1 MEAIIHTRD
10 LLNTTLHQSTQLD
23 SAINKTT
30 ANVTRINRTFLSLES
45 RIKNMASKCAIFAI
59 CDHVDRALPP
69 LSAVFNIYQL
79 VDELGSLLS
88 AAHSSS
94 DLNLYLSL
102 LTRFR
107 QALTLLTNTCKL
119 AILWVQDVKQF
130 LDNTDINVFLADD
143 DLYHSNVCKTL
154 LLLEELQATEDH
166 SLLDQGI
173 LSVAFQQLEHE
184 FTNLLIQNTV
194 PLQVP
199 SSLFSSGDEE
209 GDVADPSPEALPL
222 YVVHSLKAIVACFA
236 CDSQLHRC
244 MSIYIKVRTTIVQT
258 SLQGLDLDYL
268 GMSLS
273 EFDSVQ
279 EIEGYIDEW
288 GRHLEFVVKH
298 LLELEY
304 RLCDQVFGHNVQPD
318 VWADC
323 FSKIALQSGI
333 QRFIKFGNTITKG
346 KKEAIK
352 LFKLL
357 DVFAALNNLRQDFN
371 RIFGGKPC
379 SEIQTQTRNLIK
391 KVVNGTYEI
400 FWELSAQVE
409 LQRLTDPPADG
420 AVPRLMTFV
429 TEYSDELLDDDYK
442 PVLEQV
448 LKIHSSWYNAD
459 TFTKGLVSVEVHNMV
474 KSLEL
479 NLETWAKR
487 YQDTALSYIFMMNT
501 SCYLSKHLK
510 GTKLGDLMGESWLKR
525 HEGRVE
531 YYAALYL
538 RGSWGKIPALLNNN
552 DKMMALDEGVIA
564 QDVVNKRIKG
574 FNEAFDDLFRKQ
586 SDWVLC
592 DKSLRWKTCQL
603 IVEAIVPVYKS
614 YMQKYLGLVEG
625 GGTPNPNKYVKY
637 SVESLENMLT
647 SMFQPK
653 LGKNGSN
660 TKHTNMIGKIKNVV
674 AGRFSPTT
682 DMQRLLS

>member
-1 MEAIIHTRD
+1 MEAITHTRD

-23 SAINKTT
+23 FAINKTT
-30 ANVTRINRTFLSLES
+30 ANVTRINHTFPSLEA
-45 RIKNMASKCAIFAI
+45 RIRNMASKCAIFAI
-59 CDHVDRALPP
+59 RDHVDRALPP
-69 LSAVFNIYQL
+69 LSAVFNVYQL
-79 VDELGSLLS
+79 VDELRSLLS
-88 AAHSSS
+88 ATDSSS
-94 DLNLYLSL
+94 DLNLYLSHL
-102 LTRFR
+102 KRYR

-119 AILWVQDVKQF
+119 ATLWVQDVKQF
-130 LDNTDINVFLADD
+130 LDNTNAFMVDD
-143 DLYHSNVCKTL
+143 HLYCSNVCKTL
-154 LLLEELQATEDH
+154 HLLEELQAIEYH

-173 LSVAFQQLEHE
+173 LGVAFQQLEHE
-184 FTNLLIQNTV
+184 FTNLLIQNSL

-209 GDVADPSPEALPL
+209 SDVADPSPAALPS
-222 YVVHSLKAIVACFA
+222 YVVHNLKAIVACFA
-236 CDSQLHRC
+236 CDHQLDRC
-244 MSIYIKVRTTIVQT
+244 MSIYVKVRTTIVQT

-304 RLCDQVFGHNVQPD
+304 TLCDQVFGHNVQPD

-333 QRFIKFGNTITKG
+333 QCFIKFGNTITKG

-371 RIFGGKPC
+371 RIFGGRPC
-379 SEIQTQTRNLIK
+379 SEIQTQTRDLIK
-391 KVVNGTYEI
+391 KVVNGACEI
-400 FWELSAQVE
+400 FRELSAQVE
-409 LQRLTDPPADG
+409 LQRLMDPPADG
-420 AVPRLMTFV
+420 TVPRLITFV

-448 LKIHSSWYNAD
+448 LEIHSSWYNVN

-474 KSLEL
+474 KLLEL

-487 YQDTALSYIFMMNT
+487 YQDTALSCIFRMNT

-510 GTKLGDLMGESWLKR
+510 GTKLGDLMGESWLKG
-525 HEGRVE
+525 HEDRLE
-531 YYAALYL
+531 YYAALHL
-538 RGSWGKIPALLNNN
+538 RASWGKIPALLYNN
-552 DKMMALDEGVIA
+552 DKMMAQDERVIA
-564 QDVVNKRIKG
+564 RDLVKKRIKG
-574 FNEAFDDLFRKQ
+574 FNEAFDELYRKQ

-592 DKSLRWKTCQL
+592 DKGLRWKTCQL

-614 YMQKYLGLVEG
+614 YMHKYLGLVEG
-625 GGTPNPNKYVKY
+625 GASPSPNNYVKY
-637 SVESLENMLT
+637 SAESLENMLT

-653 LGKNGSN
+653 LGKYGSS
-660 TKHTNMIGKIKNVV
+660 TKYTNLMGKIRSVI
-674 AGRFSPTT
+674 AGRLSPTT
-682 DMQRLLS
+682 AVA